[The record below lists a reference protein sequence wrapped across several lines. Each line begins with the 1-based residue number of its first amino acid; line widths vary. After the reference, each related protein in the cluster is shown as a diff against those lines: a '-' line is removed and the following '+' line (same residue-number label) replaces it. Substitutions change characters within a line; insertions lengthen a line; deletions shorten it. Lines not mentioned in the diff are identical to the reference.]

1 MLLTCLFGY
10 VAISIMIAHVLTRP
24 NQRKSNLD
32 PKLVCKDV
40 VPWSTRTADGL
51 TLRGWHFPT
60 GAHRRLIVL
69 VHGMGGSLNEMAA
82 IGHDL
87 HAKGYDVLLFDLR
100 GHGSSDPSRLTMG
113 AREREDLRS
122 VLAWALK
129 EGYAEDRIGWLGHS
143 MGGSTLLMEAEQN
156 PKFRAVVIDSAYG
169 NLPELLDRQLTEH
182 SHLPKIFNPG
192 ILLAARFVFG
202 VRTDNLIPI
211 ESAGRWGHRPL
222 LLIHGT
228 LDSIVPI
235 AQAQKIVS
243 AVGSTCETMILPDVE
258 HVGAF
263 NAARTQYIETVDHF
277 FDRLLAR

>member
-1 MLLTCLFGY
+1 
-10 VAISIMIAHVLTRP
+10 
-24 NQRKSNLD
+24 
-32 PKLVCKDV
+32 
-40 VPWSTRTADGL
+40 
-51 TLRGWHFPT
+51 
-60 GAHRRLIVL
+60 
-69 VHGMGGSLNEMAA
+69 MAA